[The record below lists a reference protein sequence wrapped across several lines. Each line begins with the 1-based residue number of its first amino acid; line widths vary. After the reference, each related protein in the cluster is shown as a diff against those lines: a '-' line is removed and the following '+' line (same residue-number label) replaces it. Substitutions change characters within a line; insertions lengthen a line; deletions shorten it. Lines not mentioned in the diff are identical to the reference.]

1 MLTRSIRLPVAV
13 TRRFY
18 VGIGLLIASMAIVGF
33 WPTYFRPLLNGTVE
47 KAPVIHFHA
56 TVYSGWLV
64 LFIAQVVFASTG
76 HLALH
81 RKLGKVGI
89 GYGVVIVIVG
99 VFTALSVYASNVQAA
114 RLAGEQLP
122 LAPIAPLSDM
132 VVFSI
137 FFGAAVLYRSK
148 PEIHKRLMIVA
159 TTTLLIAAVGRMT
172 FLGPPSVLNTPMP
185 PPVFLIVWYLPILLA
200 MGYDFITKRLIHPV
214 YVIGLVGLFILR
226 LRGYVG
232 RTDSWADISSWMAT
246 FVS

>member
-1 MLTRSIRLPVAV
+1 MVTPSIRLPIAV
-13 TRRFY
+13 TSRFY
-18 VGIGLLIASMAIVGF
+18 IGIGLLIALMAVVGF
-33 WPTYFRPLLNGTVE
+33 WPTYFGPLLIGTLQTV
-47 KAPVIHFHA
+47 PVIHFHA
-56 TVYSGWLV
+56 TVYSGWLL

-89 GYGVVIVIVG
+89 YYGFGLVIVG
-99 VFTALSVYASNVQAA
+99 VFTALSRFASRVQAA
-114 RLAGEQLP
+114 RLEEVQLP

-132 VVFSI
+132 IVFPI
-137 FFGAAVLYRSK
+137 FFGAAVLYRRK

-159 TTTLLIAAVGRMT
+159 TTILLIAAVGRMT
-172 FLGPPSVLNTPMP
+172 FLGPPGFLNTPMP
-185 PPVFLIVWYLPILLA
+185 PLVFLVVWFSPILLA

-226 LRGYVG
+226 LRGYLG
-232 RTDSWADISSWMAT
+232 RTDSWADISNWMAT

>member
-18 VGIGLLIASMAIVGF
+18 VGIGLLIALMAIVGF
-33 WPTYFRPLLNGTVE
+33 WPTYFGPLLNGTVE

-89 GYGVVIVIVG
+89 GYGVVIVVVG
-99 VFTALSVYASNVQAA
+99 ISTALSVFASDVQAA

-132 VVFSI
+132 VVFPI
-137 FFGAAVLYRSK
+137 FFGAAVLYRRK

-159 TTTLLIAAVGRMT
+159 TTILLIAAVGRMT
-172 FLGPPSVLNTPMP
+172 FLGTPVP
-185 PPVFLIVWYLPILLA
+185 LPVFLVVWFLPIFLA
-200 MGYDFITKRLIHPV
+200 MGFDFITKRLIHPV

-226 LRGYVG
+226 LRGYAG